1 MKIDREE
8 VLRIARIS
16 RISVNEAEIN
26 SLISQLQVVLS
37 YAERVTQILD
47 EVEIE
52 VSSNRNVNFFRE
64 DVVVP
69 SDSQALLSRAPEHEE
84 NYIVVPKIL
93 SSK

>member
-52 VSSNRNVNFFRE
+52 VSTNRNVNFFRE

-69 SDSQALLSRAPEHEE
+69 SDPQALLSRAPEQEE

>member
-16 RISVNEAEIN
+16 RISVHETEID
-26 SLISQLQVVLS
+26 SLISQLEVVLS

-47 EVEIE
+47 EVDVE

-69 SDSQALLSRAPEHEE
+69 ADCQALLSRAPECEE
-84 NYIVVPKIL
+84 DYIVVPKIL